1 MSSFN
6 WSESLLKYS
15 AFDFLISFIT
25 EFRLFLKF
33 CHTCCTL
40 VRFARLYRRLRLRI
54 SLRTRPLMHGYS
66 FGLIVAIVWNRFFCC
81 LDKNTSKFFHRLIN
95 IIFNFRPCFIGGSF
109 RPDFWGESFGPD
121 LFIWENR

>member
-1 MSSFN
+1 MDRSRFKSCLDIFQKSFGFIFSSYN

-25 EFRLFLKF
+25 VFRVFLKF

-54 SLRTRPLMHGYS
+54 SLRIRSLIHGYS
-66 FGLIVAIVWNRFFCC
+66 FGLIVAILFG
-81 LDKNTSKFFHRLIN
+81 I
-95 IIFNFRPCFIGGSF
+95 
-109 RPDFWGESFGPD
+109 DFLLFG
-121 LFIWENR
+121 